1 MDAFL
6 AVIVG
11 LGLAAACG
19 FRVFVPLLVVSIA
32 AMSGH
37 LQLAP
42 AFAWIGSP
50 FALIMLATA
59 TGLEIAGF
67 YVPWLDNLLDT
78 IALPASAIAGAVVS
92 AAYITGISPELSWAL
107 ALIAGAGVAGT
118 VQLVTT
124 GARAMSTALTGG
136 LGNPIVA
143 TAELGTSL
151 ALAIL
156 SMVWPILAA
165 LLLAGV
171 LALVIWCVARM
182 RKPALQP
189 ATV

>member
-1 MDAFL
+1 MDTFL

-37 LQLAP
+37 LQLNP

-50 FALIMLATA
+50 FALIMFATA

-78 IALPASAIAGAVVS
+78 IALPASATAGAVVS
-92 AAYITGISPELSWAL
+92 AAYISGISPELSWAL

-124 GARAMSTALTGG
+124 GARAVSTALTGG

-151 ALAIL
+151 ALSIL
-156 SMVWPILAA
+156 SMIWPLLAA

-171 LALVIWCVARM
+171 LALVIWGVARM